1 MKGLTQLSLL
11 SRSAGGL
18 PRSRASMERPR
29 HSSAYIAS
37 LSYPYCK
44 DLPEHLLG
52 RELAWSDLATPLLS
66 PPASLSYPYCKD
78 LLEDVLGR
86 GLAWR
91 DLATCSSLLRVVELS
106 FPLDC
111 IQRELL
117 VTATSCYACFNQS
130 SLRS

>member
-1 MKGLTQLSLL
+1 LLGLLEDFLCRELVWSDLATPLL
-11 SRSAGGL
+11 T
-18 PRSRASMERPR
+18 
-29 HSSAYIAS
+29 YAS

-91 DLATCSSLLRVVELS
+91 DLATRSSLLRIVELS

-130 SLRS
+130 SLR